1 MDIVVCVKQ
10 SYDVQQLKFDPA
22 TGEPMLA
29 GAPKKMSDMDKRA
42 LEEALKIKETA
53 GGKVVAVTAGGG
65 EVKEVVKEIYAMGA
79 DEVYAVMDDALK
91 DADTTAIAKVLAAAI
106 QKVGNYDLVLCG
118 AASTDGYS
126 WQVPAKIAANLGIPI
141 LPNAVSLKVEDG
153 KVITESDLGDAVYVY
168 SSDLPAVVSVM
179 LEINEP
185 RIPKLSAILKAS
197 RKPFNQLSLSD
208 LGVDVDAKMEVLS
221 ARMPKV
227 ARKNVVFDASDA
239 AKVDEAVSKLVEEL
253 HKENLI

>member
-10 SYDVQQLKFDPA
+10 SYDVQQLKFDPS

-42 LEEALKIKETA
+42 LEEALKIKEA
-53 GGKVVAVTAGGG
+53 SGGKVMAVTAGGSD
-65 EVKEVVKEIYAMGA
+65 VKEVVKEIYAMGA

-106 QKVGNYDLVLCG
+106 KKIGSYDLILCG

-126 WQVPAKIAANLGIPI
+126 WQVPAKIAANLSIPL

-153 KVITESDLGDAVYVY
+153 KVVTESDLGDAVYVY
-168 SSDLPAVVSVM
+168 SAGLPVVVSVM

-208 LGVDVDAKMEVLS
+208 LGVEVDAKMEVLS

-239 AKVDEAVSKLVEEL
+239 AKVDEAISKLVEEL

>member
-10 SYDVQQLKFDPA
+10 SYDVQQLKFDPS

-42 LEEALKIKETA
+42 LEEALRIKEVN
-53 GGKVVAVTAGGG
+53 GGRVVAVTAGGSD
-65 EVKEVVKEIYAMGA
+65 VREVVKEIYAMGA

-91 DADTTAIAKVLAAAI
+91 DADTTSVAKVLAAAI
-106 QKVGNYDLVLCG
+106 QKVGNYDLILCG

-126 WQVPAKIAANLGIPI
+126 WQVPAKIAASLNLPY
-141 LPNAVSLKVEDG
+141 LPNAASLKVEDG
-153 KVITESDLGDAVYVY
+153 KVVTESDLGDAVYVY
-168 SSDLPAVVSVM
+168 SSALPAVVSVM

-197 RKPFNQLSLSD
+197 RKPFNQLSLSE
-208 LGVDVDAKMEVLS
+208 LGVAVDAKMEVLS

-239 AKVDEAVSKLVEEL
+239 AKVDEAVAKLVEEL
-253 HKENLI
+253 HRENLI